1 MATPVGPSDEELVRE
16 AEVALRDLGFPRA
29 RSSAAPAGG
38 TPAFWVE
45 SRSARRRSIPV
56 YVGRVGGLLPSMM
69 PPATATPDAE
79 ADLAPTIL
87 VVPTD
92 AAAESAWSL
101 VPQNRELLA
110 PAKIRILVLRDP
122 GGTSRAPHWHLVTVP
137 PTEVLRLATGIV
149 VGMYRRAF
157 AGEGAGDVDFAE
169 LLGVLRAQ
177 YHVDVQKSLGVQS
190 DEDALFVLYHLAL
203 RDSFAPGNIAG
214 NLHSIVANPTGPASR
229 VPWFAG

>member
-1 MATPVGPSDEELVRE
+1 MGPSDEELVRE

-29 RSSAAPAGG
+29 RSSAMKAGG
-38 TPAFWVE
+38 TPTFWVE

-56 YVGRVGGLLPSMM
+56 YVDKVGGLLPSMM
-69 PPATATPDAE
+69 PPADATPDAE
-79 ADLAPTIL
+79 ADLAPSIL

-92 AAAESAWSL
+92 AAAESAWNL
-101 VPQNRELLA
+101 VPQNRGILA

-122 GGTSRAPHWHLVTVP
+122 GGTSRSPHWHLVTVP
-137 PTEVLRLATGIV
+137 PTEVLRLSTGIV

-169 LLGVLRAQ
+169 LLGVLRGQ